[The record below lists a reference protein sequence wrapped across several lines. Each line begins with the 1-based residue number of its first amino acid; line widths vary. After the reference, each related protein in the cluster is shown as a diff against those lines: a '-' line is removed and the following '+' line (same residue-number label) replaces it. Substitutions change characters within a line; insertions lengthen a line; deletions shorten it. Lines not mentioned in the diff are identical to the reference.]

1 LSIGCE
7 ISDHAGA
14 EMDQIEIRVPQPI
27 RECVDARDIVEI
39 DVIVQDI
46 RLVLADIPAGL
57 DDPPAMLRKL
67 FDKASSDPLRTAND
81 QCHFGRIVLLHF
93 DFPFDQAT

>member
-1 LSIGCE
+1 
-7 ISDHAGA
+7 
-14 EMDQIEIRVPQPI
+14 
-27 RECVDARDIVEI
+27 
-39 DVIVQDI
+39 VIVQDI

-81 QCHFGRIVLLHF
+81 QAILAELFFCISIFLSIKPPDWPNAGFCGEGPRPLSRGLR
-93 DFPFDQAT
+93 PAP